1 VTIWHSACWVTKATD
16 THAECVTLIAL
27 STTKTFTRTCL
38 NAASEFFARLYNSEF
53 QHSEDMQ
60 NAVLELNAE
69 CFAKYEQIFQRNLC
83 AYLPIYTILLIT
95 TIIIQT
101 HT

>member
-1 VTIWHSACWVTKATD
+1 MQNVWHLLHYLLQKRL
-16 THAECVTLIAL
+16 HE
-27 STTKTFTRTCL
+27 R
-38 NAASEFFARLYNSEF
+38 ASMLRQEFFARLYNSEF

-95 TIIIQT
+95 TIIIQI